1 MSMNFLEGLGYVAQ
15 GAIEKDEQI
24 RQEKLQSRMEEMKEN
39 RALYKEMAKT
49 RYTVDLATY
58 EAEAKKV
65 RQIESALADIK
76 NGNGGQGLGKYDAA
90 LRLIQANP
98 DEMAFLNSLADKDK
112 TSYIVQKTNTFEDI
126 LNDNNEVTG
135 FKVNYSKP
143 NLNTPQLQ
151 NYFKGSDFWN
161 KYAEEIQDNTS
172 GPLTKQVKKL
182 LGRDKDVESVVAK
195 DLDIKGTKIIEDFGN
210 KETISGNTNEDDL
223 FLQGQGGT
231 FAYSWTSK
239 TDEGWQEYSFV
250 YDNYKDI
257 KTDNSKASKVAA
269 PILALDSD
277 SLKNLTTTEDGQVK
291 ADGDAQ
297 FLLGQTTNL
306 YNASNTFLYDSIV
319 YSDSAYP
326 NLKANTRA
334 SSTENHN
341 KIFTSQW
348 NARTITLSN
357 ESKVPFAGGT
367 IDGKYVIGTDIVPI
381 MVGKDLSPIFY
392 NEEAKA
398 YIETKVNAFIKDKSG
413 SLQDLDSQIKGV
425 IRQAVIE
432 IEEQIEV
439 NKANYNEQGQEIKT
453 EGSDETTSDQS
464 ITSDYIINMAKEN
477 NLSTQEVI
485 KDLESNNVIIP
496 NSVKES
502 LIKSADVPEKIN
514 FTDGQAFTKLK
525 DVLKVI
531 PESMTGQEIIDKYNI
546 NFPIN
551 KLSLF
556 TPIKE

>member
-1 MSMNFLEGLGYVAQ
+1 
-15 GAIEKDEQI
+15 
-24 RQEKLQSRMEEMKEN
+24 
-39 RALYKEMAKT
+39 
-49 RYTVDLATY
+49 
-58 EAEAKKV
+58 
-65 RQIESALADIK
+65 
-76 NGNGGQGLGKYDAA
+76 
-90 LRLIQANP
+90 
-98 DEMAFLNSLADKDK
+98 
-112 TSYIVQKTNTFEDI
+112 
-126 LNDNNEVTG
+126 
-135 FKVNYSKP
+135 
-143 NLNTPQLQ
+143 
-151 NYFKGSDFWN
+151 
-161 KYAEEIQDNTS
+161 
-172 GPLTKQVKKL
+172 
-182 LGRDKDVESVVAK
+182 
-195 DLDIKGTKIIEDFGN
+195 
-210 KETISGNTNEDDL
+210 
-223 FLQGQGGT
+223 
-231 FAYSWTSK
+231 
-239 TDEGWQEYSFV
+239 
-250 YDNYKDI
+250 
-257 KTDNSKASKVAA
+257 
-269 PILALDSD
+269 
-277 SLKNLTTTEDGQVK
+277 
-291 ADGDAQ
+291 
-297 FLLGQTTNL
+297 
-306 YNASNTFLYDSIV
+306 
-319 YSDSAYP
+319 
-326 NLKANTRA
+326 
-334 SSTENHN
+334 
-341 KIFTSQW
+341 
-348 NARTITLSN
+348 
-357 ESKVPFAGGT
+357 
-367 IDGKYVIGTDIVPI
+367 

-453 EGSDETTSDQS
+453 EGSDETTDDQS

-514 FTDGQAFTKLK
+514 FTDGQAFTKLE

>member
-1 MSMNFLEGLGYVAQ
+1 
-15 GAIEKDEQI
+15 
-24 RQEKLQSRMEEMKEN
+24 MEEMKEN

-112 TSYIVQKTNTFEDI
+112 TAYVVQKTNTFEDI

-182 LGRDKDVESVVAK
+182 LGKDKDVESVVAK
-195 DLDIKGTKIIEDFGN
+195 DLDIQGTKIIEDFGN

-319 YSDSAYP
+319 YADSAYP

-453 EGSDETTSDQS
+453 EGSDETTDDQS

-485 KDLESNNVIIP
+485 KDLESNNVIVP
-496 NSVKES
+496 NNVKES

-514 FTDGQAFTKLK
+514 FTDGQAFTKLE